1 MKCLTATLVTG
12 LFLSSSAAAAQNY
25 TAGSFPTYTDTLVNN
40 AANNDH
46 LIGATPHGYTRN
58 LKQQRLYQTA
68 VKNLT
73 AKRFEKASS
82 NFDALLSSPQR
93 IAQPSLSDFTYY
105 LAGASH
111 YFAGND
117 AKALPL
123 FKRSV
128 RNGSSLNAKQRALVH
143 LYVADIAGR

>member
-1 MKCLTATLVTG
+1 MKYLATTLVTG
-12 LFLSSSAAAAQNY
+12 LFLTSSVATAQNY
-25 TAGSFPTYTDTLVNN
+25 IAGSFPTYTDTLVNN
-40 AANNDH
+40 ASNNDH
-46 LIGATPHGYTRN
+46 LIGTTPHGYALNR
-58 LKQQRLYQTA
+58 KQQRLYQTA
-68 VKNLT
+68 VESLT
-73 AKRFEKASS
+73 AKRFEKASAH
-82 NFDALLSSPQR
+82 FDALLSSPQR

-128 RNGSSLNAKQRALVH
+128 RNCSSLNAKQRTLVQ
-143 LYVADIAGR
+143 LYVADIAER